1 MSEINRNPEIKYTQL
16 FINNEWLNSENGNTF
31 ETINPTTEQSIARI
45 QSADNRD
52 IDKAVKAARL
62 AFKRG
67 SVWRT
72 IDASERGRLLYRLSD
87 LIDRDADYLAELTTL
102 DTGAVYMS
110 VSQSIVRV
118 VKIIR
123 YYAGWSDK
131 FHGKT
136 VPADNDNGRQNKL
149 LAITRLEPIGVCG
162 QILTWNTPLFS
173 LAGKL
178 GPALATGN
186 VVVVKPAE
194 QSTLAI
200 LYVASLILEAGFP
213 AGVVN
218 IVPGSGQTAGRA
230 LAEHMDVDKVF
241 FNGSTR
247 VGRLVQLAVGQSNGK
262 SLSLETGSKSPLII
276 FPDTDIDSAVL
287 EAHQTTFN
295 NQGQTCCKPGLIYVH
310 ESIYNKFVDKSV
322 ELANKSIV
330 LGNPYDSLTNFGPL
344 IDGRQ
349 YEKVMS
355 MIETGVREGAR
366 LLTGGKRWGTQGYYI
381 EPTVFADIEDSHA
394 IAREEIFG
402 PVQCILKFSTIDEVI
417 DRANNSDY
425 GLNAGVFTDDINK
438 ALVVASELQVGKV
451 AINMHRSFRVQ
462 MPFGGC
468 KQSGFGRVF
477 GKDCLRE
484 YLNVKSVIV
493 KINDKNLLE

>member
-16 FINNEWLNSENGNTF
+16 FINNEWLNSESGNTF
-31 ETINPTTEQSIARI
+31 ETINPSTEQSIAWI

-72 IDASERGRLLYRLSD
+72 IDASERGRLLYRLAD
-87 LIDRDADYLAELTTL
+87 LIDRDIDYLVALITL
-102 DTGAVYMS
+102 ETGLVYMYS
-110 VSQSIVRV
+110 MEILSLV

-136 VPADNDNGRQNKL
+136 VPADAANGQQKL

-162 QILTWNTPLFS
+162 QILTWNLAQFS
-173 LAGKL
+173 LAVKL

-213 AGVVN
+213 PGVVN
-218 IVPGSGQTAGRA
+218 IVPGYGQTAGRA

-241 FNGSTR
+241 FNGSTH
-247 VGRLVQLAVGQSNGK
+247 VGRLVQLAAGQSNGK
-262 SLSLETGSKSPLII
+262 RLSLETGSKSPLII

-287 EAHQTTFN
+287 EAHQATFYY
-295 NQGQTCCKPGLIYVH
+295 QGQTCCKPGRIYVH

-322 ELANKSIV
+322 ELANKLVV
-330 LGNPYDSLTNFGPL
+330 LGNLYDPLTKFGPL

-366 LLTGGKRWGTQGYYI
+366 LMTGGKRWGTQGYYI
-381 EPTVFADIEDSHA
+381 EPTVFADIEDSHT

-402 PVQCILKFSTIDEVI
+402 PVQCIIKFSTIDEVI
-417 DRANNSDY
+417 DRTNNSDY

-451 AINMHRSFRVQ
+451 AINMHSSFRVQ
-462 MPFGGC
+462 MPFGGY

-477 GKDCLRE
+477 GKDCLQE
-484 YLNVKSVIV
+484 YLEVKSVII
-493 KINDKNLLE
+493 KINDKNLQE